1 VKGERHI
8 AMRTCLG
15 CVQRAP
21 QRELSR
27 IALNAD
33 GQLAIDRAR
42 RAGGRGGYLH
52 ANESCWEQF
61 SSRKGH
67 VRSLARAIDKP
78 TRLALVTAL
87 RRGVGA

>member
-1 VKGERHI
+1 
-8 AMRTCLG
+8 MRTCLG

-21 QRELSR
+21 QRELAR

-33 GQLAIDRAR
+33 GVPAVDHKR

-52 ANESCWEQF
+52 RIESCWEQF
-61 SSRKGH
+61 ASRKGH

-78 TRLALVTAL
+78 TRLELVAAL
-87 RRGVGA
+87 RRGIGA